1 MADRS
6 SSRSF
11 SSGIKVVVVEIVTL
25 LLLFALQQVFTR

>member
-1 MADRS
+1 MADQS
-6 SSRSF
+6 SARSF